1 MQMQHTKNL
10 NPQRFVL
17 GTTLSKPNRS
27 IDFLTIETGLLN
39 CFTHRAD
46 DMELIQV
53 GQTQT
58 DI

>member
-39 CFTHRAD
+39 CFTRRAD